1 MFKKIIAMAATAAM
15 VATTMMSITSGAESI
30 KGDIN
35 YDGYID
41 SVDASM
47 VLAEYAN
54 TSVGKSGTL
63 TETQKYLADTNRD
76 GEITP
81 EDASK
86 IMSVYA
92 YNSTHEDAY
101 PVTEVVFCAYGQPY
115 GKEEFFG
122 EFNSYEDALAE
133 MKKRDAEGDYGKL
146 SIIMISVTEGST
158 NNPLIG
164 KPIELQ
170 MDYCYLTQR

>member
-1 MFKKIIAMAATAAM
+1 MLKKITTAAAIAVIAATAIPMTVSAD
-15 VATTMMSITSGAESI
+15 SI

-35 YDGYID
+35 HDGYID

-54 TSVGKSGTL
+54 TSVGKIGTF
-63 TETQKYLADTNRD
+63 TETQKYLADIDKD
-76 GEITP
+76 GNITP
-81 EDASK
+81 EDANE
-86 IMSVYA
+86 IMSIYS
-92 YNSTHEDAY
+92 YNSTHDDAF

-122 EFNSYEDALAE
+122 EFESYEDALAT
-133 MKKRDAEGDYGKL
+133 MKERDAKGDYGKL
-146 SIIMISVTEGST
+146 SIIMISVTEGT
-158 NNPLIG
+158 TDNPLIG